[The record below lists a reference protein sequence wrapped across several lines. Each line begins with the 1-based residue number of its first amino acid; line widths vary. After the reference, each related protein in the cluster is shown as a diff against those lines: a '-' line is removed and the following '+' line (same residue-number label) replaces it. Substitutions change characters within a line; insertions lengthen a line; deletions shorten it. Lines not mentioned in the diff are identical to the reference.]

1 MRKLIRRSFFFAA
14 VISAMLLGSKVKA
27 DSWVFLPS
35 YYSHDPVA
43 PVQIGPRYEGGPYYI
58 RPQGEYV
65 RSGYTHTQTTISVGS
80 QGTDTF
86 NYYESWIQAGGQY

>member
-1 MRKLIRRSFFFAA
+1 MKRLIRKPLFFAA
-14 VISAMLLGSKVKA
+14 VFSAMLVGASAKA

-35 YYSHDPVA
+35 YYSHDPVT

-65 RSGYTHTQTTISVGS
+65 RSGCTHTQTTISVGS
-80 QGTDTF
+80 QGTDTYNF
-86 NYYESWIQAGGQY
+86 YESWIQAGGQY

>member
-1 MRKLIRRSFFFAA
+1 MMNLIRRLSVAA
-14 VISAMLLGSKVKA
+14 VLSAILAATSAKA